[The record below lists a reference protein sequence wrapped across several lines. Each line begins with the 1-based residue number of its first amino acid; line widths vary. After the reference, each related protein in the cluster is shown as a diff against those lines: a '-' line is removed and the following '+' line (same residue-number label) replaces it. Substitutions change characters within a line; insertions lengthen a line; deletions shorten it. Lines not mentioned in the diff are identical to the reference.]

1 MSSEITVQ
9 DNFLDKELFEYIR
22 NTMLSGFDGSGT
34 FPWYMNNGTVV
45 VSDENI
51 IPLWESEN
59 LSNDAIFSWT
69 HVFFHNHYS
78 NSQYYDKIIL
88 PLLDKIN
95 PVAVA
100 RVKGNLYPCT
110 DEIIEHGYHVDYED
124 SNSNAKTSIF
134 YLNTNNGYTKLLD
147 GTVIESIANRLLTFP
162 TNMPHTSSTC
172 NDKQIRSNI
181 NINYYK

>member
-1 MSSEITVQ
+1 M
-9 DNFLDKELFEYIR
+9 Y
-22 NTMLSGFDGSGT
+22 
-34 FPWYMNNGTVV
+34 
-45 VSDENI
+45 
-51 IPLWESEN
+51 
-59 LSNDAIFSWT
+59 
-69 HVFFHNHYS
+69 
-78 NSQYYDKIIL
+78 